1 MDERLKAL
9 ESFKSATDTQ
19 ITEILL
25 LIFII
30 LFLVIIFIAILYF
43 RKTIKARF
51 LKKLFYK
58 NAKEKGLSDKII
70 DILWKYSK
78 KIDRDP
84 FLSLEVKASFE
95 KVIDQYV
102 NENPDYDEELIKES
116 RKKLG
121 FDFVPPFVP
130 LTSTKD
136 IELFQGGRLNYQ
148 NQTFP
153 VSLYDK
159 DEKYMYWLM
168 IDVVSPPDLKGKK
181 IKIIFL
187 RRDDAIYTLEGE
199 VTDIIYDS
207 GKVILQIPHHV
218 DMKRTQR
225 RQYAR
230 VEIDI
235 PIKTRI
241 LSDIKPQIITA
252 EGKDISAGG
261 IRICIPQNKRNSV
274 GIEIGTELEMEFE
287 IEGKKLQLNGQ
298 VVNIVERKNIICYGI
313 KFKNIKPADEAYIL
327 KFVKKKQQK
336 LRELMKNRI
345 G

>member
-1 MDERLKAL
+1 MDERLKVL
-9 ESFKSATDTQ
+9 ESFKAATNTQ
-19 ITEILL
+19 LTEILL

-30 LFLVIIFIAILYF
+30 LFLVLVFIAIFYF

-78 KIDRDP
+78 KLNRDP

-116 RKKLG
+116 RKTLG
-121 FDFVPPFVP
+121 FDYIPPFVP

-168 IDVVSPPDLKGKK
+168 IDIVSPPDLKGKK
-181 IKIIFL
+181 VKIIFL

-199 VTDIIYDS
+199 VSDIIKES

-235 PIKTRI
+235 PVRTKI
-241 LSDIKPQIITA
+241 LSEVKPQIITA
-252 EGKDISAGG
+252 EGRDISAGG
-261 IRICIPQNKRNSV
+261 IRICIPQDKRKTV
-274 GIEIGTELEMEFE
+274 GIGIGAELEMDFE
-287 IEGKKLQLNGQ
+287 LDGKILKINGQ
-298 VVNIVERKNIICYGI
+298 VVNIVERKNTVCYGI
-313 KFKNIKPADEAYIL
+313 KFKNIKPSDEAYIL

-336 LRELMKNRI
+336 LKELIKNKF

>member
-30 LFLVIIFIAILYF
+30 LFLVLIFIAILYF

-58 NAKEKGLSDKII
+58 NAKEKGLSEKII

-78 KIDRDP
+78 KLNRDP

-168 IDVVSPPDLKGKK
+168 IDLASPPDLKGKRV
-181 IKIIFL
+181 KIIFL

-199 VTDIIYDS
+199 VKDILNEN
-207 GKVILQIPHHV
+207 GKIILQIPHHA
-218 DMKRTQR
+218 DLKRTQR

-235 PIKTRI
+235 PVKTKI
-241 LSDIKPQIITA
+241 LSEIKPQIIIF

-261 IRICIPQNKRNSV
+261 IRICIPQDKRKTASV
-274 GIEIGTELEMEFE
+274 GIGTELEMDFE
-287 IEGKKLQLNGQ
+287 LDGKKLKINGQ
-298 VVNIVERKNIICYGI
+298 VVNIVERKNTICYGI
-313 KFKNIKPADEAYIL
+313 KFKNIKPADESYIL

-336 LRELMKNRI
+336 LRELIKNKF

>member
-9 ESFKSATDTQ
+9 ESFKSATNTQ
-19 ITEILL
+19 LTEILL

-30 LFLVIIFIAILYF
+30 LFLVLVFIAIIYF

-51 LKKLFYK
+51 LKKFFYK
-58 NAKEKGLSDKII
+58 NAKEKGLSDRII

-78 KIDRDP
+78 KLNRDP

-102 NENPDYDEELIKES
+102 NENQNYDEELIKES

-121 FDFVPPFVP
+121 FDYIPPFVP

-159 DEKYMYWLM
+159 DEKYMYWLLV
-168 IDVVSPPDLKGKK
+168 DVVSPPDLKGKRV
-181 IKIIFL
+181 KIIFL

-199 VTDIIYDS
+199 VSDIVKEG
-207 GKVILQIPHHV
+207 GKVILQIPHHI

-235 PIKTRI
+235 PVRTKI
-241 LSDIKPQIITA
+241 LSEVKPQIITA
-252 EGKDISAGG
+252 EGRDISAGG
-261 IRICIPQNKRNSV
+261 IRICIPQDKRKTT
-274 GIEIGTELEMEFE
+274 GIGVGTELEIDFE
-287 IEGKKLQLNGQ
+287 LDGKKLKINGQ
-298 VVNIVERKNIICYGI
+298 VVNIVERKNTVCYGI
-313 KFKNIKPADEAYIL
+313 KFKNIKPSDEAFIL

-336 LRELMKNRI
+336 LKELIKNKF